1 MIDGN
6 NDYVTKSKLTI
17 TLKPLNKYNERSKI
31 DILKTVAQNRL
42 TVNIQRERELRILTW
57 KNHPLIKFQRLRKIR
72 IRTFGSLVHQI
83 NSF

>member
-1 MIDGN
+1 MVIDGN

-42 TVNIQRERELRILTW
+42 TVNIQRE
-57 KNHPLIKFQRLRKIR
+57 
-72 IRTFGSLVHQI
+72 S
-83 NSF
+83 

>member
-1 MIDGN
+1 MVIDGN

-42 TVNIQRERELRILTW
+42 TVNIQRERVKDTHME
-57 KNHPLIKFQRLRKIR
+57 KPPFN
-72 IRTFGSLVHQI
+72 
-83 NSF
+83 